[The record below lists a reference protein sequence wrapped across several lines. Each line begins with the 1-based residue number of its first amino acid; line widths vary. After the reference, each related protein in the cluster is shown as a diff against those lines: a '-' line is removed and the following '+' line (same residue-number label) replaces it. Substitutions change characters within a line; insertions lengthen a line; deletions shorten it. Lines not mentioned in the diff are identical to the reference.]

1 MNKKHKWLMIFVLIF
16 LLLQLCNSSYVNT
29 FSDEPETGNAIFNY
43 VSSDSILFFNRV

>member
-16 LLLQLCNSSYVNT
+16 LLLQLCNSSHINT
-29 FSDEPETGNAIFNY
+29 FSDESETENDIFNY